1 MKTVIISN
9 QNSPCRCGPT
19 PLHQLPLPRCGP
31 LPPGHWGFH
40 LGWLRA
46 RWCLPPIELLSLS
59 LTHPPMNWSS
69 CRCSSCA
76 LPGCEVTLAPPS
88 SPSSHQPQGLQCSL
102 PNLTPCPALHETC
115 PHEVSAECLPGS
127 AEHRPHSQDPHKP
140 GPTPPGGTPLLIP
153 APPRA
158 PPPNTPQ
165 LTCLSH
171 SSPHPAHGPATVP

>member
-1 MKTVIISN
+1 MWTYI
-9 QNSPCRCGPT
+9 PPPT
-19 PLHQLPLPRCGP
+19 PSSEMWALTPRALGFPSGLAEGQMVPAAHRALEPESHTPSHERVLSQALLLCRPRLRSHPCPSLVPFLPSTTR
-31 LPPGHWGFH
+31 PP
-40 LGWLRA
+40 
-46 RWCLPPIELLSLS
+46 
-59 LTHPPMNWSS
+59 
-69 CRCSSCA
+69 
-76 LPGCEVTLAPPS
+76 V
-88 SPSSHQPQGLQCSL
+88 SL
-102 PNLTPCPALHETC
+102 PNLTPCPALPEPC

-140 GPTPPGGTPLLIP
+140 GPTPPGGNPLLIP